1 MTIEEQI
8 KKLVAEFEGKSKEV
22 AKQINALA
30 DDIEED
36 GEVLEDNGTLFSI
49 KDEEYTYNFEWKEV
63 SFHMPIPEIG
73 KNQQRI
79 VLKLPEVT
87 MENREI
93 IFDVPTTRM
102 VDKKIGEKPETTC
115 GWKITKV
122 GLGIKTKTWQCTTK
136 WTPII
141 TAIPEV
147 VMKEHKIITKIPKI
161 VFKDKEL
168 IYDMPSITI
177 RMKLVKFNCLV
188 ITSVDY
194 DGAEEDI
201 ETTSQKIE
209 SKQAELN
216 ALSASFENQLESL
229 TIQMI
234 NEEFDKAEQKVR
246 EQFEPITSD
255 YKISIEEC
263 KNTIRDL
270 KNNNA
275 IDALKAE
282 EKKLNDLIAKLEK
295 ALEPMEK
302 VLADLLRDRL
312 NAIKEVESK

>member
-1 MTIEEQI
+1 MTFEEQI
-8 KKLVAEFEGKSKEV
+8 KKLVAEFEAKSKEV
-22 AKQINALA
+22 AKQLNTYA
-30 DDIEED
+30 DEIEKN
-36 GEVLEDNGTLFSI
+36 GEVLQDNGTLFSI
-49 KDEEYTYNFEWKEV
+49 KSDEYTYNFEWKEV
-63 SFHMPIPEIG
+63 SFHVPIPEIG
-73 KNQQRI
+73 KNQQRV
-79 VLKLPEVT
+79 VLKLPEIT

-102 VDKKIGEKPETTC
+102 VDKKIGEKPEMTC

-122 GLGIKTKTWQCTTK
+122 GFGLKTKTWQCTTK

-188 ITSVDY
+188 ITSVNY
-194 DGAEEDI
+194 DGEEEAI
-201 ETTSQKIE
+201 ETTSKKIE

-216 ALSASFENQLESL
+216 VLSLSFENQLESL

-234 NEEFDKAEQKVR
+234 NEEFDTAELKVR

-255 YKISIEEC
+255 YESSIVEC

-275 IDALKAE
+275 VDALKVE
-282 EKKLNDLIAKLEK
+282 ENKLNDLIAKLKK
-295 ALEPMEK
+295 AVEPMENI
-302 VLADLLRDRL
+302 LSDLLKDRL